1 MVRHVDAL
9 TAATLKNLRGEWWD
23 AQFSDFLQETLKPR
37 PGTRILDVGCGDGT
51 AELSL
56 GRSRISQLR
65 LFGIDRE
72 FSRVVRAAA
81 EGQSHNYR
89 LGLAAADVARLPF
102 ATGAFDATFCVA
114 VLQHVNQV
122 GRAVE
127 ELARVTR
134 PGGRVLA
141 VEPDNSGRYWYSSA
155 EAGADAYLDAS
166 RFFAAVGA
174 ARGDS
179 TDPAVGPRLSAIF
192 ADAGIEPVSV
202 QLFPVSVTHIGPP
215 VATVWQARR
224 DAVTKALASTNDPTA
239 TSLGARYLDT
249 LDRYER
255 EATRAGARFVEIQN
269 TMLFAT
275 VGQRS
280 EAPVVRHIEMAAAA
294 RA

>member
-1 MVRHVDAL
+1 MARHVDAL

-23 AQFSDFLQETLKPR
+23 AQFSEFLQETLKPR

-56 GRSRISQLR
+56 GRSRISQLK
-65 LFGIDRE
+65 LYAIDRDLG
-72 FSRVVRAAA
+72 RVMRAAA
-81 EGQSHNYR
+81 EGRSHNYR

-102 ATGAFDATFCVA
+102 STGAFDATFCVA
-114 VLQHVNQV
+114 VLQQVNDV
-122 GRAVE
+122 GRAVG

-134 PGGRVLA
+134 PGGRVVT
-141 VEPDNSGRYWYSSA
+141 VEPDNSARYWYSSSPV
-155 EAGADAYLDAS
+155 GADAFLDAS
-166 RFFAAVGA
+166 RFFTAVGA

-202 QLFPVSVTHIGPP
+202 QLFPVSATHIGPP
-215 VATVWQARR
+215 VAAVWQARR
-224 DAVTKALASTNDPTA
+224 DAVTRALAAINDASVST
-239 TSLGARYLDT
+239 LGARYLDT
-249 LDRYER
+249 LDRYEQDAR
-255 EATRAGARFVEIQN
+255 RAGPNFVEIQN

-275 VGQRS
+275 VGERT
-280 EAPVVRHIEMAAAA
+280 EAEVSLPGQMASAA